1 MPDRA
6 QRAVMDSGAAR
17 MRSKA
22 EIRAE
27 LEKVAGERADALRW
41 VLGLDGQP
49 PGQQA
54 ADSRQMHIEDA
65 A

>member
-1 MPDRA
+1 
-6 QRAVMDSGAAR
+6 MDGGAAR

-27 LEKVAGERADALRW
+27 LEKAVGERADALRW
-41 VLGLDGQP
+41 VLGLDSQP

-54 ADSRQMHIEDA
+54 TDRRQMNIEDA